1 MDDLTLL
8 TDLYELTMLYGY
20 HKNGMGGRRSVFTMF
35 FRPASGLNYAVM
47 AGNEQLKEYIENL
60 RFSDKDLGYLDS
72 LKLFDRAF
80 LDSLRD
86 FRFTGDIAIVR
97 EGSIVFPGE
106 PIVRVDAPLSEAQFI
121 ETAMLNLI
129 GHQTLIA
136 TKANRVVR
144 AAKGGRVM
152 EFGLRRAQGPDAG
165 VLGARAAFIGGCGS
179 TSNVKAGQVFGI
191 PVSGTH
197 AHSWVMSFESE
208 LEAFRAYAD
217 SFPDNCLLLTDTYD
231 TLDSGVPNAIT
242 VFRELRAR
250 GHEPVGIRLDSGD
263 LAYLSIQARRMLD
276 DAGFEKTII
285 VASNDLD
292 ETIIRDLK
300 LQGARID
307 VWGVGTKLIT
317 SADRSAFG
325 GVYKMCALETLGRM
339 EPKIKLSD
347 NPEKVTLPGRQE
359 LYRLYT
365 ADGMAAA
372 DLIALAEEE
381 YDFTQPLT
389 IFDPQDTWKKMTLT
403 GYTARKLLE
412 PLFTGGVPAGPS
424 PALPEIQAWRRQDE
438 GTIWEQHL
446 RLVNPSA
453 FKVDLSDRLWALR
466 HGMLHA
472 GEGEDR
478 A

>member
-276 DAGFEKTII
+276 DAGFEKTLI

-325 GVYKMCALETLGRM
+325 GVYKMCALETDGRM
-339 EPKIKLSD
+339 VPKIKLSD

-359 LYRLYT
+359 VYRLFD
-365 ADGMAAA
+365 AAGMAVA
-372 DLIALAEEE
+372 DLITLDDEIV
-381 YDFTQPLT
+381 DDSKPLT

-403 GYTARKLLE
+403 QFTARKLLR
-412 PLFTGGVPAGPS
+412 PLVRGGQAAGELPS
-424 PALPEIQAWRRQDE
+424 LKDIREHREKEEQS
-438 GTIWEQHL
+438 IWEQHL
-446 RLVNPSA
+446 RLVYPTA
-453 FKVDLSDRLWALR
+453 FKVDWSDRLWQLR
-466 HGMLHA
+466 NDMLHEND
-472 GEGEDR
+472 GREDT
-478 A
+478 